1 MARPDGV
8 VPEGGRA
15 RGAIEKLVPPGGTAR
30 AVLRVGRQ
38 VVHDG
43 VLYGD
48 RLRELWKVARGLTG
62 AEPEYAA
69 WLVERQPTVESLISQ
84 TELSASRRIGVRVE
98 VVIRADRDGTGLD
111 RTLDSLHGQTL
122 RNWYATVVGR
132 HASGDKVTSV
142 LDRAWSDVLADVAT
156 GGDAHDLVVVLEA
169 GDRLEPDFVFRV
181 AARAWDNPFLQVIHW
196 DDDVIDAAGQLT
208 DPRFRP
214 EWSPETLLSAN
225 YVGRS
230 FAVRRGRLAAVG
242 GPDASLGDATWW
254 ELLFRLDLDQTTVG
268 RVPQVVSHLVR
279 RPHVSASEGAAVV
292 QAHLNRS
299 GRAGTASPAGAGVR
313 VEWELA
319 EAPHVTIIIP
329 TRHNRTMLSTCLPS
343 LAKTD
348 YPSFDVV
355 IVDNGGRSRD
365 NEDWYTSAGAGLD
378 LQVQWWE
385 VPFNYSAVNNAAASG
400 ARGEVLVF
408 LNDDTELLDP
418 GWLRELVSWTRQPG
432 IGLVGVQLTGPDGEI
447 QHAGVV
453 LGMNGFADHLFA
465 GNRPGDDTLI
475 GSTAWYRD
483 SLSVTAACV
492 AVTKERYA
500 EVGGFD
506 ERFLLC
512 GSDVVLGFD
521 MRFLG
526 LRNVVTPYAKVRHL
540 ESATRGATVVPE
552 DYPTSYW
559 RNQKWLRGGDPYF
572 SPNLSLQ
579 NTVPA
584 LRPKDE
590 PGPMVAVGGL
600 LQRDFRVFRQ
610 QADEAEALY
619 LASSFRADASL
630 KGRVV
635 AAHEAASGPR
645 PVRTLNWFV
654 PEVDS
659 PFYGGINTAFRIADH
674 LAAEHGVANRWVVMG
689 NANEPFL
696 RSALAAAFLRLADC
710 EIEYFTGNSPAQL
723 GAISPADASIATQWP
738 TAYSVAHFPHTT
750 RRFYLIQDFEP
761 MFYPAGT
768 NYALAEE
775 TYNFGLYG
783 LCNTERL
790 LDIYR
795 RDYGGQGMAFMP
807 AVDQSVF
814 HARGRSPL
822 DHDGPA
828 TVFLYARPGHWR
840 NCWELASLAL
850 DQVKQQLGDRVR
862 IVTAGSWARP
872 DDLGRGIEHLG
883 LLDYRDTGALYRSCD
898 AGIALTL
905 SAHPSYLPLEL
916 MACGVPVVAFDNPAG
931 NWVLHHERNSLRC
944 PRTVDGLADAVTRIA
959 SDGALRAH
967 LGEEALATIATG
979 HSDWA
984 KALGGI
990 HAYLSDPAGQGA

>member
-1 MARPDGV
+1 
-8 VPEGGRA
+8 
-15 RGAIEKLVPPGGTAR
+15 
-30 AVLRVGRQ
+30 
-38 VVHDG
+38 
-43 VLYGD
+43 
-48 RLRELWKVARGLTG
+48 
-62 AEPEYAA
+62 
-69 WLVERQPTVESLISQ
+69 
-84 TELSASRRIGVRVE
+84 
-98 VVIRADRDGTGLD
+98 
-111 RTLDSLHGQTL
+111 
-122 RNWYATVVGR
+122 
-132 HASGDKVTSV
+132 
-142 LDRAWSDVLADVAT
+142 
-156 GGDAHDLVVVLEA
+156 
-169 GDRLEPDFVFRV
+169 
-181 AARAWDNPFLQVIHW
+181 
-196 DDDVIDAAGQLT
+196 
-208 DPRFRP
+208 
-214 EWSPETLLSAN
+214 
-225 YVGRS
+225 
-230 FAVRRGRLAAVG
+230 
-242 GPDASLGDATWW
+242 
-254 ELLFRLDLDQTTVG
+254 
-268 RVPQVVSHLVR
+268 
-279 RPHVSASEGAAVV
+279 
-292 QAHLNRS
+292 
-299 GRAGTASPAGAGVR
+299 
-313 VEWELA
+313 
-319 EAPHVTIIIP
+319 
-329 TRHNRTMLSTCLPS
+329 
-343 LAKTD
+343 
-348 YPSFDVV
+348 
-355 IVDNGGRSRD
+355 
-365 NEDWYTSAGAGLD
+365 
-378 LQVQWWE
+378 
-385 VPFNYSAVNNAAASG
+385 
-400 ARGEVLVF
+400 
-408 LNDDTELLDP
+408 
-418 GWLRELVSWTRQPG
+418 
-432 IGLVGVQLTGPDGEI
+432 
-447 QHAGVV
+447 
-453 LGMNGFADHLFA
+453 MNGFADHLFA

-492 AVTKERYA
+492 AVTKDRYA
-500 EVGGFD
+500 ELGGFD

-521 MRFLG
+521 MRFQG

-559 RNQKWLRGGDPYF
+559 RYQKWLRGGDPYF

-584 LRPKDE
+584 LRPGDE
-590 PGPMVAVGGL
+590 PSPMVAVGGL

-696 RSALAAAFLRLADC
+696 RSALAAAFPRLADN

-738 TAYSVAHFPHTT
+738 TAYSVAHFPHTR

-840 NCWELASLAL
+840 N
-850 DQVKQQLGDRVR
+850 
-862 IVTAGSWARP
+862 
-872 DDLGRGIEHLG
+872 
-883 LLDYRDTGALYRSCD
+883 
-898 AGIALTL
+898 
-905 SAHPSYLPLEL
+905 
-916 MACGVPVVAFDNPAG
+916 
-931 NWVLHHERNSLRC
+931 
-944 PRTVDGLADAVTRIA
+944 
-959 SDGALRAH
+959 
-967 LGEEALATIATG
+967 
-979 HSDWA
+979 
-984 KALGGI
+984 
-990 HAYLSDPAGQGA
+990 